1 PYYKTSSTHKV
12 WRPKPGKDKKGHL
25 GFPWMY
31 DGALQALVKLDMEKV
46 INHPTMV
53 TGHIG
58 LVELVNI

>member
-1 PYYKTSSTHKV
+1 
-12 WRPKPGKDKKGHL
+12 
-25 GFPWMY
+25 MY